1 MTDKN
6 QSDSDEDIESLTN
19 HETSLESA
27 AKARKRRLLAMK
39 SKIHGIEMQEED
51 YDQGETSTKKN
62 RENGREFRNHKPD
75 EAVGTQNAAIDLDVV
90 QREITDHLKDVLHEK
105 AIDSVDLAMLA
116 PKKID
121 WDLKRDIESKLQ
133 KLERKTQKA
142 VATIIRQRL
151 AEGKGDLAA
160 TVNAAAAQNL

>member
-19 HETSLESA
+19 HETSLEAA

-39 SKIHGIEMQEED
+39 SKIHGVEMQ
-51 YDQGETSTKKN
+51 
-62 RENGREFRNHKPD
+62 REFRNHKPD
-75 EAVGTQNAAIDLDVV
+75 EEVGTQNAAMDLDIV
-90 QREITDHLKDVLHEK
+90 QREITDHLKDTLHEK
-105 AIDSVDLAMLA
+105 AIDSVDLAILA

-142 VATIIRQRL
+142 VTTIIRQRL

>member
-6 QSDSDEDIESLTN
+6 NSDSEEDIEAIASN
-19 HETSLESA
+19 ETSLELA

-39 SKIHGIEMQEED
+39 STIYGIQMEEED
-51 YDQGETSTKKN
+51 YDQSETSTKKN
-62 RENGREFRNHKPD
+62 RENAREFRNHKPD
-75 EAVGTQNAAIDLDVV
+75 EKVGTEKNALDLDIV
-90 QREITDHLKDVLHEK
+90 QREISEHLKDVLHEK

-133 KLERKTQKA
+133 KLERRTQKS

-151 AEGKGDLAA
+151 AEGKGDLVM
-160 TVNAAAAQNL
+160 TVNSATQNL

>member
-19 HETSLESA
+19 HETSLEAA

-39 SKIHGIEMQEED
+39 SKIHGVEMQEED

-62 RENGREFRNHKPD
+62 RENRREFRNHKPD
-75 EAVGTQNAAIDLDVV
+75 EEVGTQNAAMDLDIV
-90 QREITDHLKDVLHEK
+90 QREITDHLKDTLHEK
-105 AIDSVDLAMLA
+105 AIDSVDLAILA

-142 VATIIRQRL
+142 VTTIIRQRL